1 MIERRQRRAEKSG
14 FSGFDQRVLAAGALA
29 AEIVVIDRPE
39 HDPAEIVVDY
49 VLGLRHKNSFLVR
62 FALMELMVKYLFSGH
77 VFVVVTDPFDAVV
90 SKRTDGFRVGFLDGP
105 VLHSNLLADLVIGQ
119 IALLSGGFAWFGRAV
134 SWAAQLGQIGV
145 GQFVGSSVGRDAQDE
160 LVGRCSVEQVNLN
173 GGVLN
178 FVLK

>member
-1 MIERRQRRAEKSG
+1 M
-14 FSGFDQRVLAAGALA
+14 
-29 AEIVVIDRPE
+29 
-39 HDPAEIVVDY
+39 
-49 VLGLRHKNSFLVR
+49 VR

-134 SWAAQLGQIGV
+134 SWAAQFGQIGV

-178 FVLK
+178 FVLKKNKVLVVIKEEEKSPFWGEKRLLTMLSSSLGSNSSSKLLRALRGAWWLTCGSNDEW